1 MTTTNEQD
9 AMRSNRELIGR
20 DEIGDLEAVLSV
32 VGRQE
37 SDGRHLVD
45 DPCPAEFTWDY
56 EKGARP
62 KLDKLYEKAK
72 RAQWNG
78 TTDLPWD
85 TEVDQERVAVANRE
99 ANGDALRWADTDLLG
114 DRRSSKWGER
124 EWLRFGMENQ
134 NWMLSQFMHGEQ
146 GALLC
151 TAKIVETVPW
161 IDAKYYAATQVVDE
175 ARHVEVFSRYL
186 DEKLS
191 GHYPLNGHL
200 GLLLDDIIGD
210 RRWDM
215 TYLGMQIMVEGLALA
230 AFGFMQPA
238 DDRAAAQAA
247 AALRDGRRGPP
258 RRLRRARACRSTTRS

>member
-9 AMRSNRELIGR
+9 AMRSNRDLIGR
-20 DEIGDLEAVLSV
+20 DQIGDLEAVLSV

-62 KLDKLYEKAK
+62 KLEKLYEKAK

-85 TEVDQERVAVANRE
+85 TEVDQERVAAANRE
-99 ANGDALRWADTDLLG
+99 ANGDALRWANTDLSGTVLEQLG
-114 DRRSSKWGER
+114 RARVAPASGWRTRTGCSPSSCTASRARCCARPRSSRRCRGSTPSTTPPPRSWTR
-124 EWLRFGMENQ
+124 
-134 NWMLSQFMHGEQ
+134 
-146 GALLC
+146 
-151 TAKIVETVPW
+151 P
-161 IDAKYYAATQVVDE
+161 AT
-175 ARHVEVFSRYL
+175 SR
-186 DEKLS
+186 S
-191 GHYPLNGHL
+191 SPATSTRSSPGHYPINAHL
-200 GLLLDDIIGD
+200 GLLLDDIMGD
-210 RRWDM
+210 SRWDM

-230 AFGFMQPA
+230 AFGFIHAA
-238 DDRAAAQAA
+238 DHRAAAQAA

-258 RRLRRARACRSTTRS
+258 RRLRGARACRSTTSD